1 MHASCRSLD
10 RIPKV
15 NDLLFLLIKCIN
27 KEGNISYIAKG
38 VREQAEAYHQG
49 DTKITLIYFL
59 TRLDVGMEK
68 KKQSCYYSNIP
79 ALML

>member
-27 KEGNISYIAKG
+27 KEGNISYVAKG
-38 VREQAEAYHQG
+38 GAG
-49 DTKITLIYFL
+49 
-59 TRLDVGMEK
+59 
-68 KKQSCYYSNIP
+68 
-79 ALML
+79 